1 MEYPFIKV
9 KVKRAFYP
17 AVKGYVE
24 LADNAIIP
32 IMHINAIE
40 DSKIVKE
47 GRPVKGTFIRLNTG
61 IQYEVEESFD
71 ELWNMLHNYITKD
84 ATNEEE
90 VTCNPHR

>member
-24 LADNAIIP
+24 LADRAIIP
-32 IMHINAIE
+32 IVHINAVE
-40 DSKIVKE
+40 DSNIVKE
-47 GRPVKGTFIRLNTG
+47 GRPAKGTFIRLNTG

-71 ELWNMLHNYITKD
+71 ELWNMLHNYD
-84 ATNEEE
+84 NEGGNE
-90 VTCNPHR
+90 